1 MHRSA
6 DYSKL
11 NPRMNCFNCSKK
23 SKCTRKCFPVPLTKP
38 QVKRILESFDRNGDG
53 RLSKQELKSALYYM
67 GSHFPSW
74 RAAQALNRAD
84 GNDDGYISEGEMDDL
99 VEYVWQCGYTVS

>member
-1 MHRSA
+1 
-6 DYSKL
+6 
-11 NPRMNCFNCSKK
+11 MNYRNCSKK

-67 GSHFPSW
+67 GSYVPSW
-74 RAAQALNRAD
+74 RAAQAH
-84 GNDDGYISEGEMDDL
+84 IEGEMDDL
-99 VEYVWQCGYTVS
+99 VEYVWQCVYTVS

>member
-1 MHRSA
+1 MLISSS

-11 NPRMNCFNCSKK
+11 NPCMNYRNCSKK

-67 GSHFPSW
+67 GSHVPSW
-74 RAAQALNRAD
+74 RAAQALNPAT
-84 GNDDGYISEGEMDDL
+84 GMTMG
-99 VEYVWQCGYTVS
+99 T

>member
-1 MHRSA
+1 MKH
-6 DYSKL
+6 
-11 NPRMNCFNCSKK
+11 
-23 SKCTRKCFPVPLTKP
+23 P
-38 QVKRILESFDRNGDG
+38 QEHGVSTTSTILRNLNGDG